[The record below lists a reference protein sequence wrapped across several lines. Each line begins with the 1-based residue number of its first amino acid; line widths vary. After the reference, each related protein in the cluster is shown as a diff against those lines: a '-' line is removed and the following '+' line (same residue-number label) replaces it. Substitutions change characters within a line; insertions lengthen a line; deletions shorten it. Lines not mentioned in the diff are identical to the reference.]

1 MSIQL
6 GGQSFT
12 EDQVIAAIAAS
23 NDPAGSSCLTMTI
36 EELSGAYQALM
47 LRVATLEQ
55 EHPHRHAG
63 FNVTRTEDSVKDCVK
78 YKMQTQDPVGRTIYI
93 TFEIPNDAGGSA
105 AY

>member
-23 NDPAGSSCLTMTI
+23 NDSASGSCLKMTI

-47 LRVATLEQ
+47 LRVATLEN
-55 EHPHRHAG
+55 EHPHRHNG
-63 FNVTRTEDSVKDCVK
+63 FNVTKTMTASDTTYR
-78 YKMQTQDPVGRTIYI
+78 MQMLDPVGRTINV
-93 TFEIPNDAGGSA
+93 TFEVPNDAGGSA

>member
-1 MSIQL
+1 MSINL
-6 GGQSFT
+6 GGQSFS

-23 NDPAGSSCLTMTI
+23 NDPACTTSTMTL
-36 EELSGAYQALM
+36 EELSGAYQALL

-63 FNVTRTEDSVKDCVK
+63 FNVVRTATDTVTQ
-78 YKMQTQDPVGRTIYI
+78 YRMQTMDPVGRTIYI
-93 TFEIPNDAGGSA
+93 TFEVPNDAGGSA

>member
-36 EELSGAYQALM
+36 EELSGAYQAIM
-47 LRVATLEQ
+47 LRLATLEE
-55 EHPHRHAG
+55 EHPHRHIG
-63 FNVTRTEDSVKDCVK
+63 FNVVKTETDTVCK
-78 YKMQTQDPVGRTIYI
+78 YRMQTVDPVGRTIYV
-93 TFEIPNDAGGSA
+93 TFEIPLDAGGSA